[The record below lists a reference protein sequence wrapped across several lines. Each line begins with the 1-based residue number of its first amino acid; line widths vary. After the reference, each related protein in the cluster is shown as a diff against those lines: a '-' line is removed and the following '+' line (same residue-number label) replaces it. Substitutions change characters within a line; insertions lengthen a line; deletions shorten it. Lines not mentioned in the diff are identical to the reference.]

1 MLERIPITST
11 KIIIKEVVRSK
22 RWPCHQV
29 HCFIKLTDFF
39 MLIKLLFKNR
49 TDHDFFVFMILA
61 MSTRRV
67 RPVDMNCLLLLGTW
81 CLIFLEVNVALPWIC
96 IMIFWSIFRWL
107 LVCFWHCQIKIHVSV
122 YKIYYALTVLRSNKL
137 PQISNL

>member
-11 KIIIKEVVRSK
+11 KIIIKEVVKSK

-49 TDHDFFVFMILA
+49 TDHDFFRFHDLGNEHTA
-61 MSTRRV
+61 GATSRHE
-67 RPVDMNCLLLLGTW
+67 LLTSPRN
-81 CLIFLEVNVALPWIC
+81 LIFLEVNVALPWIC

-122 YKIYYALTVLRSNKL
+122 YKIYYALTVHRSKKL

>member
-29 HCFIKLTDFF
+29 HCFIKLTDFSC
-39 MLIKLLFKNR
+39 LLNYYLK
-49 TDHDFFVFMILA
+49 TGLTTISSVFMILA

-81 CLIFLEVNVALPWIC
+81 CFIFLEVNFALPWIC

-122 YKIYYALTVLRSNKL
+122 YKIYYALTVLRSKKTSTN
-137 PQISNL
+137 Q